1 MARVNHKRVKQLLN
15 EKRSKITD
23 RQFFT
28 SRILALHFE
37 DMAIAQ
43 TRRYKYN
50 RRVHVDL
57 MWKPKEDII
66 ARTDNLTIK
75 INAGH
80 PIITKSR
87 VRTDR
92 YDLVCGLFAHELGHC
107 LYMDFLTAQTYMNFL
122 KVYKW
127 YPQPPVLK
135 TGTDIRNEQ
144 ALWEYAKAEPEHL
157 NMLCYLA
164 HYIENILEDGYTES
178 RVLTRFTGRLGI
190 CLDILRER
198 QWAEGLTLTQLK
210 EYEEDGGHIAI
221 SVLQSILSYVKF
233 GQIKYGDEP
242 LSDERIQAVFEL
254 LPELDSAITDT
265 SAKNRWSVTNQ
276 ILVRCWPYW
285 QDYLEHCEELQKEAA
300 AAGGPSSAAET
311 LSETL
316 RALSGSSSTAEG
328 ATAPVADSEETSEA
342 SCSTHRM
349 ATHADAESANEEEP
363 ADSEKAETAD
373 NGSSGDAPEE
383 TSKEESESAGSAAT
397 ETDAENDSNEIGSLP
412 GSEKQ
417 AVSETETGRMSYSK
431 TSRVSEPAGGEFERN
446 DDYHREAYSGAASDI
461 ERMLD
466 KMAEKAACSTLEN
479 ERIRELNDAAQGISY
494 GNIHSGVHVRV
505 NRFAE
510 VDDQLIEQYE
520 AISGPLLTIS
530 RQLQK
535 TLLQQLKDRQRGA
548 KQTGLLM
555 GRRLDSHTLHRQDG
569 KVFYKN
575 ALPSEAP
582 QLAVAL
588 LLDESGSMCSCDRCT
603 YARAAAIIL
612 YDFCCSLH
620 IPVIV
625 YGHSTGYPRDGGES
639 VELYSYAE
647 FDAIDHDDKYRLMDI
662 SARSNNRD
670 GAALRFVAEQLSH
683 RPEEVRILILVSDGQ
698 PAADGYYGSAAEED
712 LRGIKQEY
720 RRKGI
725 LFIAAAIGDDKQ
737 NIERIYGDSFLDIT
751 DLHQLPVKLTAV
763 VKRHI
768 RA

>member
-107 LYMDFLTAQTYMNFL
+107 LYTDFLTAQTYMNFL

-164 HYIENILEDGYTES
+164 HYIENILEDGYIES

-210 EYEEDGGHIAI
+210 EYEEDGGHIAM

-300 AAGGPSSAAET
+300 AAGGASSAAET

-342 SCSTHRM
+342 SCSTHRILPRIGTLKKLAIRFM
-349 ATHADAESANEEEP
+349 MIP
-363 ADSEKAETAD
+363 AFISMPITRMRLQ
-373 NGSSGDAPEE
+373 
-383 TSKEESESAGSAAT
+383 TWT
-397 ETDAENDSNEIGSLP
+397 
-412 GSEKQ
+412 
-417 AVSETETGRMSYSK
+417 AVSREPLTAH
-431 TSRVSEPAGGEFERN
+431 RVFWS
-446 DDYHREAYSGAASDI
+446 
-461 ERMLD
+461 
-466 KMAEKAACSTLEN
+466 
-479 ERIRELNDAAQGISY
+479 
-494 GNIHSGVHVRV
+494 
-505 NRFAE
+505 
-510 VDDQLIEQYE
+510 
-520 AISGPLLTIS
+520 
-530 RQLQK
+530 
-535 TLLQQLKDRQRGA
+535 
-548 KQTGLLM
+548 
-555 GRRLDSHTLHRQDG
+555 
-569 KVFYKN
+569 
-575 ALPSEAP
+575 
-582 QLAVAL
+582 
-588 LLDESGSMCSCDRCT
+588 
-603 YARAAAIIL
+603 ARAAPTIRQR
-612 YDFCCSLH
+612 
-620 IPVIV
+620 
-625 YGHSTGYPRDGGES
+625 TGRT
-639 VELYSYAE
+639 
-647 FDAIDHDDKYRLMDI
+647 
-662 SARSNNRD
+662 
-670 GAALRFVAEQLSH
+670 ALSR
-683 RPEEVRILILVSDGQ
+683 
-698 PAADGYYGSAAEED
+698 
-712 LRGIKQEY
+712 
-720 RRKGI
+720 
-725 LFIAAAIGDDKQ
+725 
-737 NIERIYGDSFLDIT
+737 DIT
-751 DLHQLPVKLTAV
+751 SCSCGSICPLTL
-763 VKRHI
+763 
-768 RA
+768 